1 MWSWLWTALWKLIP
15 GYNWTMPEILPWNL
29 QCNLSILY
37 LQQKGPYLF
46 IVCYKSCWFCWK
58 LWYCGWN
65 SGYQSL
71 RLLWTYGSMC
81 CKLNSLKIFKMD
93 IMNTIEY
100 NFSYSLKDTART
112 VETYFML
119 LKTSPNWKNAGP
131 NVIRMLPVNTLHIIR
146 RKTTAN
152 CIWILIMIATWS
164 EVLQSRIIRR

>member
-1 MWSWLWTALWKLIP
+1 
-15 GYNWTMPEILPWNL
+15 
-29 QCNLSILY
+29 
-37 LQQKGPYLF
+37 
-46 IVCYKSCWFCWK
+46 
-58 LWYCGWN
+58 
-65 SGYQSL
+65 
-71 RLLWTYGSMC
+71 MC

-131 NVIRMLPVNTLHIIR
+131 NVIRMIPVNTSPIIR

-152 CIWILIMIATWS
+152 CIWILIMIAT
-164 EVLQSRIIRR
+164 